1 LELALLKAKKDTT
14 RKELQST
21 ILNKYIEKINKDST
35 RREFRQRLITF
46 EEFILSKYKSLVDR
60 DFINCRVV
68 SRQSES
74 TDDGQKIYVY
84 DLFWNYVEYL
94 KKKDLSRQRIK
105 MLLHTSRRALNKAMD
120 IKIDKD
126 TFKDETNDSLPDE
139 YSNDKTLIT
148 NENIKTLIYACKDL
162 KLRTIITVLGSTGLR
177 VSELLKLKYSYLN
190 LEWTKTENNIDVP
203 PFIFIP
209 AHITKTRKSSRRAYL
224 TAEAVQC
231 LRDWLDYKYRER
243 RGYQKPSDINE
254 SYIFRMYNDTPS
266 TPEQVEKMEKDM
278 NLNYRNMYF
287 YLSADFKK
295 LVEKEGLGEKFRNN
309 NHSVSIHS
317 LRHYV
322 VTTVEELTSLT
333 SAYFWVG
340 KKQKGYIFNDRDPK
354 AVLDL
359 YKKVELRLT
368 FLNPKIVKQTESKEI
383 EVLRQQ
389 LKRQNK
395 EIQLMKFSKVI
406 DNMID
411 EERAKKNPSGIFIS
425 AEKQLSY
432 FIENLPPRITES
444 DIELI
449 KEMIEDKEITEYQEE
464 SEEAEEQTEKFNE
477 RYNEYLREG
486 KIDFDP
492 IKDVYSYGFD
502 EKDNLH
508 IEFKKSKNRPNKV
521 LPPLK

>member
-1 LELALLKAKKDTT
+1 
-14 RKELQST
+14 LQST

-177 VSELLKLKYSYLN
+177 VSELLKLKYKYLK
-190 LEWTKTENNIDVP
+190 LEWTKTEKGIDVP

-266 TPEQVEKMEKDM
+266 TPEQVEKMEKEM

-322 VTTVEELTSLT
+322 ITTVEELTSLT
-333 SAYFWVG
+333 NAYFWAG
-340 KKQKGYIFNDRDPK
+340 KKQRGYIFNEKDNK
-354 AVLDL
+354 AILDL
-359 YKKVELRLT
+359 YKRVERSLT
-368 FLNPKIVKQTESKEI
+368 FLNPKIVQQTESKEI
-383 EVLRQQ
+383 EGLRQE
-389 LKRQNK
+389 LKIMQEMIINQRKDFLIDKFEQEVDSFESNIRENYERHGKNISPATTDIPLEYIQK
-395 EIQLMKFSKVI
+395 ELETHRDYHDDPNLTLDELAFISTKQILEKLYLSDKDLALLDEYLKKEFSESYGIVDTLSLPI
-406 DNMID
+406 DLAETLRVTPNEVRD
-411 EERAKKNPSGIFIS
+411 RWKKNLAS
-425 AEKQLSY
+425 
-432 FIENLPPRITES
+432 
-444 DIELI
+444 
-449 KEMIEDKEITEYQEE
+449 
-464 SEEAEEQTEKFNE
+464 
-477 RYNEYLREG
+477 
-486 KIDFDP
+486 
-492 IKDVYSYGFD
+492 
-502 EKDNLH
+502 
-508 IEFKKSKNRPNKV
+508 
-521 LPPLK
+521 